1 MCIAGMLLS
10 EQSVQCISVR
20 LHRFCGHK
28 FLLPPICGFQDL
40 PHGALASQR
49 EVDHMSL
56 DTPHLPL
63 LAIVMGFRRRVWMGP
78 RKEPLFLT
86 RPGIDFPFHVHS
98 SVAITSATPDFL
110 KAQLKA
116 AEVLLVSCLCLP
128 VAPARRT
135 VSWPL
140 TPICERRVGSCS
152 PGMLVSE
159 TLAQCIS
166 LGPLHLKYLC
176 APIPFIEWL
185 PRSYLQGTLVTGIHL
200 DCTSL
205 EPPGL
210 FLYDFLYLFLCVLPA
225 KFKALLQERFFLTGA
240 LKCFRGPATLL
251 CREPRPSYQ

>member
-1 MCIAGMLLS
+1 
-10 EQSVQCISVR
+10 
-20 LHRFCGHK
+20 
-28 FLLPPICGFQDL
+28 
-40 PHGALASQR
+40 
-49 EVDHMSL
+49 
-56 DTPHLPL
+56 
-63 LAIVMGFRRRVWMGP
+63 MGP

-116 AEVLLVSCLCLP
+116 AEEECLCLP

-200 DCTSL
+200 DCTCL

-210 FLYDFLYLFLCVLPA
+210 FLYDFLYLFFAFCPRSLKLYSRSASFSPELSSAFV
-225 KFKALLQERFFLTGA
+225 ALLLFCAGNLAHPISEVA
-240 LKCFRGPATLL
+240 LKTAGQHSCPISALSTCISKAPPQNRSNG
-251 CREPRPSYQ
+251 